1 MTKKLPTIVVSM
13 PAYDTM
19 QVPTCLSLLKLFDK
33 FTAAKIKG
41 TINTFKCPYVG
52 YSRNI
57 LTAMF
62 LSTDFEYQ
70 LFVDADVE
78 FEPDV
83 VGRMLLAEKDF
94 ICCPYRKKTQD
105 NSIKYS
111 VFFDNFQNIKIDE
124 KGITQVRRGP
134 AGLTLIHR
142 RVYEQLMAKHPELR
156 IKNPGGGIPE
166 SAHKFLYN
174 FWEVNFNDG
183 IWIGE
188 DVKFCDLVERAGF
201 KFHALV
207 DGETTHHGTYGWK
220 GKLNDTFKKADV
232 KDN

>member
-19 QVPTCLSLLKLFDK
+19 QVPTCLSLLKLYDK

-78 FEPDV
+78 FEPNV

-142 RVYEQLMAKHPELR
+142 KVYEQLMAKHPNLH
-156 IKNPGGGIPE
+156 IKNYSAISE
-166 SAHKFLYN
+166 SAAKYLYN
-174 FWEVNFNDG
+174 FWETEFKDG

-188 DVKFCDLVERAGF
+188 DVKFCDLVSEAGF
-201 KFHALV
+201 KFHAIV
-207 DGETTHHGTYGWK
+207 DGETTHYGVMGYK
-220 GKLNDTFKKADV
+220 GKLVDTFQKSNGKT
-232 KDN
+232 N